1 MKKLSLALVLTLFGI
16 STMLAQR
23 VIMGTVTGDDGSALI
38 GATVLVKG
46 TSSGTIT
53 DVDGKYSIRITG
65 DENTLVFSFTGFTTE
80 EVAVGASNVVD
91 VTLKSGQVLEEV
103 VVTALGVSR
112 YKNELA
118 YSAQKVDG
126 DEMTNTR
133 DANVV
138 NALSGRVAG
147 LNVKRNNSLGGSTN
161 IVLRGS
167 KSLTG
172 DNQALFVIDGV
183 PVDNSNNNTSNQRS
197 GRQGYDYGN
206 AANDINADDIESVT
220 VLKGAAASA
229 LYGSRASNGVV
240 MITTK
245 KGSKVKGIGVSVNT
259 GINFGKI
266 DKTTFVKY
274 QKKYGGG
281 YGAYYQ
287 DVIGTDADGNEIY
300 YEDQPESDYL
310 DNFFLNRYVDNPNAR
325 DKIVPTSEDA
335 SWGAPFD
342 PNLMVYQWDAYDP
355 TSPNYGKKTPWVA
368 AKNGPESYFET
379 SIGTS
384 NSVMIDGTNENG
396 YFKLGYTRTTDKG
409 ILPNSQIDK
418 NLVNFSSSYN
428 LTKKLKAFSSIN
440 FTSTDGT
447 GRYGTGY
454 DSKNQMTSFRE
465 WWQVNVDVQ
474 EQKAAYERTGQNVT
488 WNWADPTDLVPIY
501 WDNTYWVRYENF
513 STDHRNRYFG
523 YLGATLNVTPWLD
536 VTGRVSLDQ
545 YSEIQEERIAV
556 GSVDVSEYSRFNRS
570 FQEINYDLLG
580 QFKEMNLADNLKF
593 NALLGTNIRKQNIS
607 SIRAK
612 SNGGLSLP
620 GLYSLTNSKNPIEAP
635 EEIETALE
643 VDGVFAQAGFV
654 YDNWAI
660 LDLTARRDQ
669 ASTLPAGNNIY
680 YYPSASLGII
690 FSRFL
695 TPSDAFTFGKLRLNY
710 AEVGNTAPPLSV
722 LDVYRLG
729 SVFGSASSASVSEID
744 KYSTGGSYLLTSTK
758 NNPDLKPERTKSYE
772 AGLEL
777 RFLKDM
783 LGFDVTYYKMNTVDQ
798 ILPAAVSR
806 ATGYTAKFINA
817 GDVEN
822 RGWEVQMFLRP
833 INTPNFKWR
842 MDVNWA
848 RNRNKVLD
856 LGEIDNLLLASM
868 QGGVSINASVGEP
881 YGTIKGNNYV
891 YYDANG
897 NGERDAGENDRV
909 VNASG
914 YYVSTTSTSEL
925 IGNVNP
931 DWTGGVNNSFS
942 FGDLSFSFL
951 IDVKKGGDVFSLD
964 QYYGL
969 ATGESVETA
978 GKNDLGNEVRAPLD
992 QGGGIIVEGVLADGT
1007 PNTKR
1012 YDATNFGIYGYRRNP
1027 AAAFVYD
1034 ASFVKLREATLNYN
1048 LPKSMF
1054 SGSNVIQGATI
1065 GIYGRNLWII
1075 HKNLPNADPED
1086 GMSAGNVQ
1094 GYQVGSYPTA
1104 RVFGVNLNVKF

>member
-16 STMLAQR
+16 SAMLAQR
-23 VIMGTVTGDDGSALI
+23 TIMGTVSGDDGSALI

-46 TSSGTIT
+46 TSTGTIT
-53 DVDGKYSIRITG
+53 DIDGKYSLRVTG
-65 DENTLVFSFTGFTTE
+65 DGNILVFSFTGFSTA
-80 EVAVGASNVVD
+80 EVPVGASNVLD

-118 YSAQKVDG
+118 YSAQKVEG

-147 LNVKRNNSLGGSTN
+147 LSVKRNNSLGGSTN

-183 PVDNSNNNTSNQRS
+183 PVDNSNTNLATQQSAR
-197 GRQGYDYGN
+197 GGYDYGN
-206 AANDINADDIESVT
+206 AANDINADDIESIT

-240 MITTK
+240 MINTK
-245 KGSKVKGIGVSVNT
+245 KGSKAKGLGVSVNT
-259 GINFGKI
+259 GVNFGKI
-266 DKTTFVKY
+266 DKTTFVEF
-274 QKKYGGG
+274 QDKYGGG
-281 YGAYYQ
+281 YG
-287 DVIGTDADGNEIY
+287 GY
-300 YEDQPESDYL
+300 YEDPTGK
-310 DNFFLNRYVDNPNAR
+310 FLYR
-325 DKIVPTSEDA
+325 DINGDGTDDLVTPTSEDA
-335 SWGAPFD
+335 SWGARFD
-342 PNLMVYQWDAYDP
+342 PNLLVYQWDAFDP
-355 TSPNYGKKTPWVA
+355 SSPNYGKPTPWVA
-368 AKNGPESYFET
+368 AKNGPDSYFET
-379 SIGTS
+379 SVGTS
-384 NSVMIDGTNENG
+384 NSVMIDGTNDNG
-396 YFKLGYTRTTDKG
+396 FFKLGYTRTTDKG
-409 ILPNSQIDK
+409 LLPNSQIDK
-418 NLVNFSSSYN
+418 NLVNFSAAYD
-428 LTKKLKAFSSIN
+428 LTKKLHVNSSIN

-454 DSKNQMTSFRE
+454 DSKNQMGSFRQ
-465 WWQVNVDVQ
+465 WWQVNVDVKD
-474 EQKAAYERTGQNVT
+474 QKDAYDRTGQNVT

-523 YLGATLNVTPWLD
+523 YLSSTYNVTPWFD
-536 VTGRVSLDQ
+536 VIGRVSLDQ

-556 GSVDVSEYSRFNRS
+556 GSVDVSEYQRFNRNY
-570 FQEINYDLLG
+570 QEVNYDLMG
-580 QFKEMNLADNLKF
+580 QFKDINLADGLRF
-593 NALLGTNIRKQNIS
+593 NALIGTNIRKQS
-607 SIRAK
+607 VASIRAK
-612 SNGGLSLP
+612 TNGGLSLP
-620 GLYSLTNSKNPIEAP
+620 NLYSLTNSKNPIEAP
-635 EEIETALE
+635 VETQTDIE
-643 VDGVFAQAGFV
+643 VDGVFAQAGLV
-654 YDNWAI
+654 YNNWAI
-660 LDLTARRDQ
+660 LDLTGRRDQ

-690 FSRFL
+690 FSRL
-695 TPSDAFTFGKLRLNY
+695 MGESDAFTFGKLRLNY
-710 AEVGNTAPPLSV
+710 AEVGNTAPWGSV
-722 LDVYRLG
+722 TDVYNLG
-729 SVFGSASSASVSEID
+729 TAFGNAPTASVA
-744 KYSTGGSYLLTSTK
+744 TTATVGSGVATK

-772 AGLEL
+772 GGLEL

-783 LGFDVTYYKMNTVDQ
+783 LGFDITYYKMNTIDQ
-798 ILPAAVSR
+798 ILPATISR
-806 ATGYTAKFINA
+806 SSGYSAKFINA

-833 INTPNFKWR
+833 VNTPDFKWR
-842 MDVNWA
+842 MDLNWA
-848 RNRNKVLD
+848 RNRNEVLS
-856 LGEIDNLLLASM
+856 LGGIDNLQLAAM
-868 QGGVSINASVGEP
+868 QGGVTVNASVGEA
-881 YGTIKGNNYV
+881 YGTIKGKDFV

-897 NGERDAGENDRV
+897 NGERDAGENDKV

-914 YYVSTTSTSEL
+914 YYVSTTSSAEL
-925 IGNVNP
+925 LGNINP
-931 DWTGGVNNSFS
+931 DWTGGMNNTFS
-942 FGDLSFSFL
+942 FGNLSLSFL

-969 ATGESVETA
+969 ATGEAKETA
-978 GKNDLGNEVRAPLD
+978 GLNDLGNEVRAPLD

-1007 PNTKR
+1007 PNTNR

-1027 AAAFVYD
+1027 NAAFVYD

-1048 LPKSMF
+1048 FPKSMF
-1054 SGSNVIQGATI
+1054 AGSNVIKGATI
-1065 GIYGRNLWII
+1065 GVYGRNLWII

-1094 GYQVGSYPTA
+1094 GYQSGSYPTA

>member
-23 VIMGTVTGDDGSALI
+23 TIMGTVTGDDGSALI

-46 TSSGTIT
+46 TSTGTIT
-53 DVDGKYSIRITG
+53 DIDGKYSVRVSG
-65 DENTLVFSFTGFTTE
+65 EGNTLIFSYTGFTTE
-80 EVAVGASNVVD
+80 EVAVGASNVLD

-118 YSAQKVDG
+118 YSAQKVEG

-147 LNVKRNNSLGGSTN
+147 LNVKRNNNLGGSTN

-183 PVDNSNNNTSNQRS
+183 PVDNSNTNTANQTTAR
-197 GRQGYDYGN
+197 GGYDYGN

-245 KGSKVKGIGVSVNT
+245 KGSKTKGLGVSVNT
-259 GINFGKI
+259 GVNFGKI
-266 DKTTFVKY
+266 DKTTFVEF
-274 QKKYGGG
+274 QDKYGAG
-281 YGAYYQ
+281 YGS
-287 DVIGTDADGNEIY
+287 Y
-300 YEDQPESDYL
+300 YEDPSGK
-310 DNFFLNRYVDNPNAR
+310 FLYRDINGDGVD
-325 DKIVPTSEDA
+325 DLVVPTSEDA

-342 PNLMVYQWDAYDP
+342 PNLLVYQWDAFDP
-355 TSPNYGKKTPWVA
+355 SSPNFGKPTPWVA
-368 AKNGPESYFET
+368 AKNGPDTYFET
-379 SIGTS
+379 SVGTS
-384 NSVMIDGTNENG
+384 NSVMIDGTNDNG
-396 YFKLGYTRTTDKG
+396 FFKLGYTRTTDKG

-418 NLVNFSSSYN
+418 NLVNFSAAYN
-428 LTKKLKAFSSIN
+428 LNKKLSVNSSIN

-447 GRYGTGY
+447 GRYGSGY
-454 DSKNQMTSFRE
+454 DSKNQMTSFRQ
-465 WWQVNVDVQ
+465 WWQVNVDVK
-474 EQKAAYERTGQNVT
+474 EQKAAYDRTGQNVT

-523 YLGATLNVTPWLD
+523 YLGATYNVTPWFD
-536 VTGRVSLDQ
+536 VIGRVSLDQ

-556 GSVDVSEYSRFNRS
+556 GSVDVSEYQRFNRNY
-570 FQEINYDLLG
+570 QEVNYDLMG
-580 QFKEMNLADNLKF
+580 QFKNLNLTEGLKF
-593 NALLGTNIRKQNIS
+593 NALIGTNIRKQNIA

-612 SNGGLSLP
+612 TNGGLSLP

-635 EEIETALE
+635 VETQADIE
-643 VDGVFAQAGFV
+643 VDGVFAQAGLV
-654 YDNWAI
+654 YNGWAI
-660 LDLTARRDQ
+660 LDLTGRRDQ

-695 TPSDAFTFGKLRLNY
+695 GENDAFTFGKLRLNY
-710 AEVGNTAPPLSV
+710 AEVGNTAPWGSV
-722 LDVYRLG
+722 TDVYNLG
-729 SVFGSASSASVSEID
+729 TAFGSAPTASVG
-744 KYSTGGSYLLTSTK
+744 TTATVGSGVAVK

-772 AGLEL
+772 GGLEL

-783 LGFDVTYYKMNTVDQ
+783 LGFDITYYKMNTIDQ

-806 ATGYTAKFINA
+806 ATGYSAKFINA

-822 RGWEVQMFLRP
+822 KGWEVQMFLRP
-833 INTPNFKWR
+833 VNTPDFKWR
-842 MDVNWA
+842 MDLNWA
-848 RNRNKVLD
+848 RNRNKVIS
-856 LGEIDNLLLASM
+856 LGGIDNLLLASM
-868 QGGVSINASVGEP
+868 QGGVSVNASVGEP
-881 YGTIKGNNYV
+881 YGTIKGKDYV

-897 NGERDAGENDRV
+897 NGERDANENDRV

-914 YYVSTTSTSEL
+914 YYVSTTSSTEL
-925 IGNVNP
+925 LGNINP
-931 DWTGGVNNSFS
+931 DWAGGMNNTFT
-942 FGDLSFSFL
+942 FGNLSASFL
-951 IDVKKGGDVFSLD
+951 IDVKKGGDIFSLD

-969 ATGESVETA
+969 ATGEAKETA
-978 GKNDLGNEVRAPLD
+978 GLNDLGNEVRAPLD

-1007 PNTKR
+1007 PNTTR

-1027 AAAFVYD
+1027 NAAFVYD
-1034 ASFVKLREATLNYN
+1034 ASFVKLREATLNYHF
-1048 LPKSMF
+1048 PKSMF
-1054 SGSNVIQGATI
+1054 AGANVIKGATI

-1104 RVFGVNLNVKF
+1104 RIFGVNLNVKF